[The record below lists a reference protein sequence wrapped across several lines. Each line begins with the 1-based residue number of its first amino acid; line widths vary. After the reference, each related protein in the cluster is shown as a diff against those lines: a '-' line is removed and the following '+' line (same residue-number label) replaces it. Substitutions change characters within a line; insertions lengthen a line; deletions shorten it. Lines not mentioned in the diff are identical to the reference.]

1 MITTRVDGGVM
12 IVTMDRPGARNALR
26 AEDYEAM
33 HRAFNDAS
41 SDVTIGVVVVH
52 GAGDT
57 FCVGQDL
64 KELGGARP
72 EHLASVPFHAY
83 IEALARCAKPVVG
96 AVEGSAVG
104 VGFTMLLHMDLVV
117 AASDAR
123 FRAPFVPLGATAE
136 AGSSVLLP
144 ALLGPRLAAKL
155 LLTGEW
161 LHAKDPGA
169 EGLINEIV
177 PPGGAL
183 PRALELAG
191 AMCELPRHSVES
203 MKRLLVAGREDAVLR
218 SFARERAELV
228 RIAGLLEAGL
238 VSAPFADGQVHR

>member
-1 MITTRVDGGVM
+1 MITVAVAEGIQV
-12 IVTMDRPGARNALR
+12 VTMDRPEARNALR

-33 HRAFNDAS
+33 HRAFNEAS
-41 SDVTIGVVVVH
+41 ADPGIGVVVVT

-57 FCVGQDL
+57 FCGGQDL

-83 IEALARCAKPVVG
+83 IEALARCTKPVIG

-117 AASDAR
+117 AAEDAR
-123 FRAPFVPLGATAE
+123 FRTPFVKLGATAE

-144 ALLGPRLAAKL
+144 ELLGPRLAAKL
-155 LLTGEW
+155 LLTADW

-169 EGLINEIV
+169 EGLINEVV
-177 PPGGAL
+177 PAGGAL
-183 PRALELAG
+183 ARAMEFA
-191 AMCELPRHSVES
+191 AAIAELPRHSVES
-203 MKRLLVAGREDAVLR
+203 MKRLLIAGREDPVLR
-218 SFARERAELV
+218 AFARERAELV

-238 VSAPFADGQVHR
+238 ASAPFADGRVHR

>member
-1 MITTRVDGGVM
+1 MISVAVSDGISV
-12 IVTMDRPGARNALR
+12 VTMDRPEARNALR

-41 SDVTIGVVVVH
+41 SDPTVGAVVVTGV
-52 GAGDT
+52 GDT
-57 FCVGQDL
+57 FCGGQDL
-64 KELGGARP
+64 KELGSARP

-83 IEALARCAKPVVG
+83 IEALARCTKPVIG

-117 AASDAR
+117 AAEDAR
-123 FRAPFVPLGATAE
+123 FRTPFVTLGATAE

-155 LLTGEW
+155 LLTAEW
-161 LHAKDPGA
+161 LNAKDPGA
-169 EGLINEIV
+169 EGLITEVV
-177 PPGGAL
+177 PVGAAL
-183 PRALELAG
+183 GRARELAATIA
-191 AMCELPRHSVES
+191 AMPRHSVES
-203 MKRLLVAGREDAVLR
+203 IKGLLVAGREDAVLR

-228 RIAGLLEAGL
+228 RIAGLVEAGL
-238 VSAPFADGQVHR
+238 AQAPFADGQVHR